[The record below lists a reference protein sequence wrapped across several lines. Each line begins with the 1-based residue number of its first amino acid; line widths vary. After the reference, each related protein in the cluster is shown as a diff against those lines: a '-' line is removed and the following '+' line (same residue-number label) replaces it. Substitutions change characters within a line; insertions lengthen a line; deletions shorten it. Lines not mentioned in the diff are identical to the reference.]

1 MSVYLVLSA
10 VYCCAVILSAV
21 FLATGIK
28 KMRRLGDIDIS
39 REEVDSRPLVSII
52 VPACNEEEHIEQ
64 ALQTLLAQDYQNLE
78 IIVVNDRSTDNTGR
92 VLEDLKAD
100 NPRLIILEVTSLPEG
115 WMGKSHALATGA
127 ALAKGVYLVFTDAD
141 VLMEKTAISRAVQC
155 AVDDQLDHLTL
166 VFKNISG
173 GWLLNSL
180 ILDAG
185 MGLLFLFRPW
195 AAKVTGGR
203 AFVGIGAFNMV
214 KSSAYDTVG
223 GHERIRMHPI
233 DDMMLGKM
241 IKNHGFRQDC
251 LLAYDFVTVPWY
263 NSVKAMVNGLQ
274 KNMFAVLHYRLLLI
288 PAVLF
293 FIVTVAIL
301 PFLGAIL
308 GKGLLQAVCLFT
320 VVVRLAGFS
329 SGLRTQGLPAYYLPG
344 AVITPYISI
353 YILLKSV
360 FTTLYQRGIF
370 WRGQHYALEDMKKS
384 EPLLF

>member
-10 VYCCAVILSAV
+10 VYCCAVLLSAL
-21 FLATGIK
+21 FLAAGVK
-28 KMRRLGDIDIS
+28 KMRLLGDIDIWQGG
-39 REEVDSRPLVSII
+39 VDSRPLVSII

-64 ALQTLLAQDYQNLE
+64 ALMTLLAQDYPNLE
-78 IIVVNDRSTDNTGR
+78 IIVVNDRSIDTTGR
-92 VLEDLKAD
+92 VLEDLKVYY
-100 NPRLIILEVTSLPEG
+100 PRLITHEVTSLPEG
-115 WMGKSHALATGA
+115 WMGKSHALVTGA
-127 ALAKGVYLVFTDAD
+127 ALAKGEYLVFTDAD
-141 VLMEKTAISRAVQC
+141 VLMENTTISRAVQC
-155 AVDDQLDHLTL
+155 VINDQLDHLTL
-166 VFKNISG
+166 IFKNISG

-195 AAKVTGGR
+195 AAKMTGGR

-214 KSSAYDTVG
+214 KRSVYNSVG

-233 DDMMLGKM
+233 DDMMLGKI
-241 IKNHGFRQDC
+241 IKNLGFRQDC

-274 KNMFAVLHYRLLLI
+274 KNMFAVLHYRLVLI

-293 FIVTVAIL
+293 VIVTGTIL
-301 PFLGAIL
+301 PFWGAIL

-320 VVVRLAGFS
+320 VVVRLAGFA

-344 AVITPYISI
+344 AVITPYLSI

-360 FTTLYQRGIF
+360 FTTLHQKGIF
-370 WRGQHYALEDMKKS
+370 WRGRHYKLEDMKKS